1 MQDKRS
7 IADQQGDFDV
17 ITPADFTP
25 PPPPGKRFGWR
36 PRWYHGLILAMLGL
50 SVGAAWFVLTARSVF
65 IDVTPA
71 DADIGVSGG
80 LAVRVGPRYLMQP
93 GSYDIRLRAHGYVDS
108 EQTLQ
113 VGEDRAQTH
122 PVAMTPEDGRVSISV
137 HGADSTPM
145 MGARIQ
151 LDGVD
156 LGSAPIQDLTVPPG
170 IYDLQVQAERY
181 LPYRTEL
188 EVAGR
193 LVEQELQI
201 EMEPAWATVS
211 FATAPDGADVI
222 VNGELLA
229 VTPAQLELV
238 QGAYEVT
245 LKRAGFKAWQDD
257 LQVQAGQH
265 QQLPP
270 VELEPA
276 DGLVFIRSVPGNANI
291 TINGEYRGQTPLE
304 LQLPPGQ
311 DHELRLFRTGF
322 ETATRRI
329 RTVAEQESDI
339 TVALN
344 PITNLVRVIAD
355 PPDAELYVDG
365 EFKGAA
371 NQSIELMAASQ
382 RIEIRRD
389 GYVAYAT
396 NFTSRPG
403 LDQEIRVRLKSEEEA
418 RLEAIQPEITTVAG
432 QTLTLFYPH
441 AYTMGSSRREP
452 GRRANETLRDVVLE
466 KAFYLSETLVTND
479 QFKRFRPEHASGTL
493 QGRSLDLPRQ
503 PVVQVSWLDAALYT
517 NWLSEQESLTP
528 FYLVEDDEVVGFN
541 PDANGYRLP
550 TEAEWEWAARSDG
563 QGVLSR
569 FPWGDTWPP
578 PEGVGNFAD
587 DSTSA
592 FLGQYL
598 RGYSDGH
605 PGSSN
610 VKEFPPN
617 ALGLYDMAGNVSE
630 WVHDIY
636 GAVSGLSSVREV
648 DPLGPEEGR
657 YHTIKGSAWS
667 HGTITELRSSFRD
680 FGDEARNDVGF
691 RIARYLGD

>member
-1 MQDKRS
+1 MQDERN
-7 IADQQGDFDV
+7 IADHQGDFDV
-17 ITPADFTP
+17 ITPADFSP
-25 PPPPGKRFGWR
+25 PPPPGRRFGWR
-36 PRWYHGLILAMLGL
+36 PRWYHGLIVTML
-50 SVGAAWFVLTARSVF
+50 VVITAAAWFVLTARSIF

-71 DADIGVSGG
+71 GADISVSGG
-80 LAVRVGPRYLMQP
+80 IAVPVGPRYLMQP
-93 GSYDIRLRAHGYVDS
+93 GNYTIRLRADGYVEG

-113 VGEDRAQTH
+113 VTEDRAQTH
-122 PVAMTPEDGRVSISV
+122 PITMTPEDGLVNIDVYGPDNSPLV
-137 HGADSTPM
+137 
-145 MGARIQ
+145 GARVQ

-156 LGSAPIQDLTVPPG
+156 LGTSPVRDVTVPPG
-170 IYDLQVQAERY
+170 TYDLQVQIDRY
-181 LPYRTEL
+181 LPYRTEVKV
-188 EVAGR
+188 EGR
-193 LVEQELQI
+193 LVEQDLQI
-201 EMEPAWATVS
+201 ELAPAWATVS
-211 FATAPDGADVI
+211 FATLPEGADVI
-222 VNGELLA
+222 VNGELLG
-229 VTPAQLELV
+229 VTPVRVELM
-238 QGAYEVT
+238 QGAHEVT

-257 LQVQAGQH
+257 LQVQAGQD
-265 QQLPP
+265 QQLPA
-270 VELEPA
+270 VELEAA

-304 LQLPPGQ
+304 LHLPPGQ
-311 DHELRLFRTGF
+311 DHDLRLFRTGF
-322 ETATRRI
+322 ETAARRI

-339 TVALN
+339 TVALS

-365 EFKGAA
+365 ELKGTA

-403 LDQEIRVRLKSEEEA
+403 LDQEIRVRLKTEEEA
-418 RLEAIQPEITTVAG
+418 RLESIQPEITTVAG
-432 QTLTLFYPH
+432 QTLKLFYPH

-466 KAFYLSETLVTND
+466 KPFYVSHTLVTNE
-479 QFKRFRPEHASGTL
+479 QFRHFRSEHASGTL
-493 QGRSLDLPRQ
+493 QGGSLDLPRQ
-503 PVVQVSWLDAALYT
+503 PVVRVSWLDAALYT
-517 NWLSEQESLTP
+517 NWLSEQESLTQ
-528 FYLVEDDEVVGFN
+528 FYVVEDGEVVGFN
-541 PDANGYRLP
+541 ADANGYRLP

-563 QGVLSR
+563 EGQLTR
-569 FPWGDTWPP
+569 FPWGDAWPP
-578 PEGVGNFAD
+578 PGGVGNFAD
-587 DSTSA
+587 DSTRA

-598 RGYSDGH
+598 RGYNDGH

-610 VKEFPPN
+610 VQEFPAN

-680 FGDEARNDVGF
+680 FGDEPRNDVGF

>member
-1 MQDKRS
+1 
-7 IADQQGDFDV
+7 
-17 ITPADFTP
+17 
-25 PPPPGKRFGWR
+25 
-36 PRWYHGLILAMLGL
+36 MLVL
-50 SVGAAWFVLTARSVF
+50 VTGAAWFVLTARSIF

-71 DADIGVSGG
+71 GADVNVSGG
-80 LAVRVGPRYLMQP
+80 LAVRIGPRYLMQP
-93 GSYDIRLRAHGYVDS
+93 GSYNIQLQAHGYADS
-108 EQTLQ
+108 QQTLQ
-113 VGEDRAQTH
+113 IGDDRAQTH
-122 PVAMTPEDGRVSISV
+122 PIAMTPEDGLVNIDV
-137 HGADSTPM
+137 HGPDNSPLT
-145 MGARIQ
+145 GARVQ

-156 LGSAPIQDLTVPPG
+156 LGTTPIRDVTVPPG
-170 IYDLQVQAERY
+170 TYDLQVQIDRY
-181 LPYRTEL
+181 LPYRTDV
-188 EVAGR
+188 EVEGR
-193 LVEQELQI
+193 RVEQDLQI
-201 EMEPAWATVS
+201 ELAPAWATVT
-211 FATAPDGADVI
+211 FATSPDGADVI
-222 VNGELLA
+222 VNGELLG
-229 VTPAQLELV
+229 VTPAQVELM
-238 QGAYEVT
+238 QGAHEIT
-245 LKRAGFKAWQDD
+245 LKRSGFKAWEDD
-257 LQVQAGQH
+257 LQVQAGQD
-265 QQLPP
+265 QQLPA
-270 VELEPA
+270 VQLEAA

-304 LQLPPGQ
+304 LELSPDQ
-311 DHELRLFRTGF
+311 DHDLRLFRTGF

-365 EFKGAA
+365 ELKGAA

-382 RIEIRRD
+382 RIEIRRE

-403 LDQEIRVRLKSEEEA
+403 LDQEIRVRLKTEEEA
-418 RLEAIQPEITTVAG
+418 RLESIQPEITTVAG

-466 KAFYLSETLVTND
+466 KPFYLSHTLVTNE
-479 QFKRFRPEHASGTL
+479 QYRRFKSEHASGTL

-517 NWLSEQESLTP
+517 NWLSEQESLSP
-528 FYLVEDDEVVGFN
+528 FYLVEDGEVVGFDA
-541 PDANGYRLP
+541 DANGYRLP

-563 QGVLSR
+563 EGVLSR
-569 FPWGDTWPP
+569 FPWGDAWPP
-578 PEGVGNFAD
+578 PESVGNFAD

-598 RGYSDGH
+598 RGYNDGH

-610 VKEFPPN
+610 VQEFPAN
-617 ALGLYDMAGNVSE
+617 ALGLYDMGGNVSE

-648 DPLGPEEGR
+648 DPVGPDEGR

-680 FGDEARNDVGF
+680 FGDEPRNDVGF
-691 RIARYLGD
+691 RVARYLGGG